1 MRPAFHFV
9 AESGWINDP
18 HGITVKDGEYHLF
31 YQYVPDS
38 TIWAPNCHWG
48 HARGADLFSLEQLPV
63 AIEPGDGDE
72 GIWTGSLVTDDN
84 GDTRIFYTSTA
95 LPNIGIGRIRVAS
108 PVDKSWIEWQK
119 GDFVADA
126 PSGLDIIAYRD
137 PFLVKEATGWRM
149 FVGAGSSDGTAMA
162 LSYSSADLDTW
173 EYEGV
178 ALQRSTDDREPVW
191 LGALWECPQI
201 FDIDGRH
208 LMVSSVWDD
217 DVLHYAGYAVGSYAD
232 GRFDA
237 SSWGRLTYGP
247 SYYAPSFFRD
257 ARGRPCLTF
266 WMRGIADPDSG
277 WASAHSV
284 PHVLTLEENR
294 LVATPHPDLEKYR
307 TSAVVDGDL
316 PGLSGDIIWSPST
329 GESLRVTSAGK
340 TVFVLDADSQNLIAK
355 TDAETFEVPYLGGD
369 VRIILDAQAIEVS
382 STWGILAFAAT
393 PEGPTYG
400 VAALDA
406 TVYPLD
412 RQG

>member
-48 HARGADLFSLEQLPV
+48 HARGSDLFSLEQLPV

-95 LPNIGIGRIRVAS
+95 QPNIGIGRIRVAS
-108 PVDKSWIEWQK
+108 PVDTSWIEWQK

-126 PSGLDIIAYRD
+126 PPGLDIVAYRD

-178 ALQRSTDDREPVW
+178 ALHRSTDDREPVW

-232 GRFDA
+232 GRFEA

-257 ARGRPCLTF
+257 AQGRPCLTF
-266 WMRGIADPDSG
+266 WMRGVADLDSG

-307 TSAVVDGDL
+307 SSAVVGGDL
-316 PGLSGDIIWSPST
+316 PGLSGDIVWSPST
-329 GESLRVTSAGK
+329 GESLRVTSAGI

-355 TDAETFEVPYLGGD
+355 TEAETFEVPYLGGD

-382 STWGILAFAAT
+382 STWGILAFAAA
-393 PEGPTYG
+393 PEGPTYS
-400 VAALDA
+400 VDALDA
-406 TVYPLD
+406 TVYPLV
-412 RQG
+412 RRG